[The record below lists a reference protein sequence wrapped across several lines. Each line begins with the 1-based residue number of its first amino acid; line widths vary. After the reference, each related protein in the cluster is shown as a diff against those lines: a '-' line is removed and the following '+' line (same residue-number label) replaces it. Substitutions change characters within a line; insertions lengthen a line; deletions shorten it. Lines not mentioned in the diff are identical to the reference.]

1 MMNKICSFFL
11 LVIFISFQ
19 GYSQQSISGNFPSLK
34 NQTVRLMGFNGMGTY
49 AIDSTL
55 VNETGSFTLQYS
67 LKDVGMGYISAAD
80 NKPYFTVLEKQA
92 VELKGESFSVPETI
106 TIIKGTEN
114 KAFVAYATGHTKREQ
129 TLSAWDYLQ
138 KIYQGDALFSNQ
150 KTIHQSIASEIKR
163 IGKQDLDF
171 LSNLPSTSYAH
182 WYLPIRKLIGSVST
196 VAQYRTQEIP
206 TTIAAFRKIDYADP
220 RLYKSGLLKDAF
232 ESQYW
237 LLENRGLPL
246 DTIYKDM
253 NVSTDVILKSI
264 VKNEQLYNEIT
275 KYLFD
280 YFEKHSLFQA
290 SEYLA
295 IKTLTQNSCTINNS
309 LANQLETYRAMKVG
323 NTAPN
328 ILFTGDVVKNGLS
341 IASPSRLSDLNSK
354 YKVVIFGASWC
365 TACSEELAQLFP
377 LYSKWKAKGLEVV
390 FISLDTDKTAFQ
402 NYTKVL
408 PFISCCDYQQWNTK
422 AAKDYY
428 VSSSPTIY
436 LLDKNN
442 KIILRPRFIKAI
454 DSWIDYN
461 MEGFEK
467 R

>member
-1 MMNKICSFFL
+1 MTNKICSFFL

-19 GYSQQSISGNFPSLK
+19 GYSQQTISGKFPSLK
-34 NQTVRLMGFNGMGTY
+34 NQTVRLIGFNGMGTY

-67 LKDVGMGYISAAD
+67 PKDIGMGYISAAD
-80 NKPYFTVLEKQA
+80 NKPYFMVLEKQA
-92 VELKGESFSVPETI
+92 IELKGESLSVPESI
-106 TIIKGTEN
+106 AIIKGEEN
-114 KAFVAYATGHTKREQ
+114 KGFATYATAHAKREQ
-129 TLSAWDYLQ
+129 TLSAWEYLQ

-150 KTIHQSIASEIKR
+150 KTVQQSINSEIKR
-163 IGKQDLDF
+163 IGKEDLDF
-171 LSNLPSTSYAH
+171 LSKLPSTSYAH
-182 WYLPIRKLIGSVST
+182 WYLPIRKLISSVST
-196 VAQYRTQEIP
+196 VAQYRIQEIP
-206 TTIAAFRKIDYADP
+206 ATIAAFRKINYADP
-220 RLYKSGLLKDAF
+220 RLYKSGLLKDAL

-253 NVSTDVILKSI
+253 NVSTDFILNSI
-264 VKNEQLYNEIT
+264 AKNEQLYNEIT

-280 YFEKHSLFQA
+280 YFEKHSLFQSA
-290 SEYLA
+290 EYLS
-295 IKTLTQNSCTINNS
+295 IKTLTQNSCTLNTN
-309 LANQLETYRAMKVG
+309 LANQLESYRAMKVG
-323 NTAPN
+323 KTAPD
-328 ILFTGDVVKNGLS
+328 ISFTGDVFEKGLVIKN
-341 IASPSRLSDLNSK
+341 PSRLSEISAK

-365 TACSEELAQLFP
+365 TACSEEMVQLFP

-390 FISLDTDKTAFQ
+390 FVSLDTDKTAFQ
-402 NYTKVL
+402 NYTNVM
-408 PFISCCDYQQWNTK
+408 PFISFCDYQQWNTQ

-442 KIILRPRFIKAI
+442 KIILRPRFVKAI

-461 MEGFEK
+461 MDGFEK
-467 R
+467 N

>member
-1 MMNKICSFFL
+1 MTNKICSFFL
-11 LVIFISFQ
+11 FIIIYSVQ
-19 GYSQQSISGNFPSLK
+19 GFGQITIVGNFPLLK
-34 NQTVRLMGFNGMGTY
+34 NQTIRLVGFNGMGIY

-55 VNETGSFTLQYS
+55 VNESGNFNLQYS
-67 LKDVGMGYISAAD
+67 LKDIGMGYISAAD

-92 VELKGESFSVPETI
+92 IELKGESLSLPESI
-106 TIIKGTEN
+106 TIIKGEEN
-114 KAFVAYATGHTKREQ
+114 KAFATYATAHAKREQ
-129 TLSAWDYLQ
+129 TLSAWEYLQ

-150 KTIHQSIASEIKR
+150 KTVQQSIASEIKR
-163 IGKQDLDF
+163 IGKEDLDF
-171 LSNLPSTSYAH
+171 LSKLPSTGYAH

-206 TTIAAFRKIDYADP
+206 ATIAAFRKINYADP
-220 RLYKSGLLKDAF
+220 RLYKSGLLKDAL

-253 NVSTDVILKSI
+253 NVSTDFILNSI
-264 VKNEQLYNEIT
+264 SKNEQLYNEIT

-295 IKTLTQNSCTINNS
+295 IKTLTQNSCTLNTN
-309 LANQLETYRAMKVG
+309 LANQLESYRAMKAG
-323 NTAPN
+323 KTAPD
-328 ILFTGDVVKNGLS
+328 IRFTGDVVKNGLS
-341 IASPSRLSDLNSK
+341 IASPNRLSEINSK

-390 FISLDTDKTAFQ
+390 FISLDTDKTSFK
-402 NYTKVL
+402 NYTNVM
-408 PFISCCDYQQWNTK
+408 PFISYCDYQQWNTQ

-428 VSSSPTIY
+428 VSSSPTIF

-442 KIILRPRFIKAI
+442 KIILRPRFVKAI

-461 MEGFEK
+461 MDGFEK
-467 R
+467 K

>member
-1 MMNKICSFFL
+1 MTNKICSFFL
-11 LVIFISFQ
+11 FVLFFSFQ
-19 GYSQQSISGNFPSLK
+19 GYSQQSVYGNFPSLK
-34 NQTVRLMGFNGMGTY
+34 NQTVRLMGFNGMGSY

-55 VNETGSFTLQYS
+55 VNEIGSFTLQYS
-67 LKDVGMGYISAAD
+67 LKDIGMGYISAAD
-80 NKPYFTVLEKQA
+80 NKPYFTVLEKQSI
-92 VELKGESFSVPETI
+92 ELKGESLSAPETI
-106 TIIKGTEN
+106 TIIKGAEN
-114 KAFVAYATGHTKREQ
+114 KAFVAYATAHTKREQ

-150 KTIHQSIASEIKR
+150 KTIQQSIASEIKR
-163 IGKQDLDF
+163 IVKQDLDF

-206 TTIAAFRKIDYADP
+206 VTIAAFRKIDYADP

-264 VKNEQLYNEIT
+264 AKNEQLYNEIT

-295 IKTLTQNSCTINNS
+295 IKTLTQNSCTLNNN

-442 KIILRPRFIKAI
+442 KIILRPRFVKAI

-461 MEGFEK
+461 MDGFEK
-467 R
+467 N